1 MFDLIIIYTLQMTK
15 LNKHTGINLEKGF
28 KIFLSFTSMKV
39 FTAPV
44 IYWGSMCDI
53 KGIKTEKFYNG
64 TRMYHDVTKKTKNIK
79 RKDKN
84 ESIQKKGRQK
94 SD

>member
-1 MFDLIIIYTLQMTK
+1 MHFLFTSLIRVIAIEYEVPVKKEPASHMFDLIIIYTLQMTK

-28 KIFLSFTSMKV
+28 KIFLSFTSMEV

-53 KGIKTEKFYNG
+53 KGWFVINAG
-64 TRMYHDVTKKTKNIK
+64 
-79 RKDKN
+79 
-84 ESIQKKGRQK
+84 
-94 SD
+94 